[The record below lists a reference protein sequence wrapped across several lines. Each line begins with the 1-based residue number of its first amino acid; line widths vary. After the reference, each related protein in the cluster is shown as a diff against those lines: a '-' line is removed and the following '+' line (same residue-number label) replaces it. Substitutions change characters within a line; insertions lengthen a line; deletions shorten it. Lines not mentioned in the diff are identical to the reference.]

1 MLQVSAVLIFVV
13 FFALMVILSDKLGI
27 TIGILGMLFTF
38 IMSGWLCGI
47 APAAIVGYFPTNT
60 IITLFIA
67 STFFCY
73 VQQTGL
79 FGGVVARIMHASK
92 GHTALIPFAL
102 VISSAILACIG
113 GAEVAPLLM
122 SPIAFAIVSYA
133 GLHPLLAVISTYCG
147 TAITGMFFWTGGGST
162 IRTIVEGMLDE
173 GLSYTASY
181 ETVLFLAGFFIIFY
195 VCAYFTFRR
204 HKLDSGKISE
214 YFSKKPESLNREQK
228 FALVTV
234 IVVIL
239 VTMIPVLIQTLL
251 YANPV
256 TAWMSTHL
264 TLKQNCLLGVL
275 AFHIAGVGDV
285 KDIMKNRIPWTSF
298 INIGGCCMIV
308 ASAKD
313 LGITDML
320 ANGLATAIPSGLIPA
335 ALVLISALLSFT
347 SNQFA
352 IVPLLGPMAVVLG
365 EAAGLSPATII
376 VCIIAGCNAT
386 GISPVSM
393 GGSLQLI
400 GANEEQRASIF
411 KKQWLTAVIV
421 MAAMVIVSLAGVWK
435 LIDGIFF

>member
-1 MLQVSAVLIFVV
+1 MSPVLAVIIFVV

-38 IMSGWLCGI
+38 IMSGWFCGI

-79 FGGVVARIMHASK
+79 FGGVVARIMHSSR
-92 GHTALIPFAL
+92 GHTAFIPFAL
-102 VISSAILACIG
+102 MISSAILACIG

-162 IRTIVEGMLDE
+162 MRTIVEGLLDE
-173 GLSYTASY
+173 GASYTASY
-181 ETVLFLAGFFIIFY
+181 QAVLFLAAFFFIFF
-195 VCAYFTFRR
+195 VCAFFASRK
-204 HKLDSGKISE
+204 HKLDSERIGE
-214 YFSKKPESLNREQK
+214 YFSGDPEPLSRDQK

-234 IVVIL
+234 IIVIL
-239 VTMIPVLIQTLL
+239 ITMIPVLFQTLV

-264 TLKQNCLLGVL
+264 ALKQNCLLGVL

-308 ASAKD
+308 ACAKD

-320 ANGLATAIPSGLIPA
+320 ANGLASAIPGWLIPA
-335 ALVLISALLSFT
+335 ALVCISALLSFT

-365 EAAGLSPATII
+365 EAAGLNPATII
-376 VCIIAGCNAT
+376 VCIIVGCNAT

-421 MAAMVIVSLAGVWK
+421 MLAMVLVSLLGVWK
-435 LIDGIFF
+435 LLDGIFF